1 MVLWMVRLVVNFVET
16 SMMSLSYYCI
26 DTVVDEL
33 IGEKPKDLPEV
44 VLRSEYEDIL
54 TQLNACLQERRFK
67 ETIRCTIKDIRT
79 RS

>member
-1 MVLWMVRLVVNFVET
+1 MVRLVVNFVET
-16 SMMSLSYYCI
+16 SMMSLSYYYLV

-54 TQLNACLQERRFK
+54 LQLNCLLREM
-67 ETIRCTIKDIRT
+67 I
-79 RS
+79 